1 MKKLTALVIS
11 VALAFGLT
19 GCASRSDSS
28 NTNEVTTTVTTTA
41 TTTPKVTTVTTSST
55 SAVTTTTSVTTKATT
70 KTKPT
75 TTTVKE
81 TTAKTTTTTVS
92 TTTTETKTTVK
103 KAEPVKNRVMLHV
116 KNIQQ
121 LPELPMGCE
130 VVSGSIALQWYG
142 FKVDKFTLL
151 EYLPMMKQ
159 PTKDGVWGDPNK
171 VFVGNPRTQ
180 KWGCYSPVI
189 KKAIEDY
196 FKANMIDDY
205 EVVSLNGSK
214 FTDLY
219 QEIDDGNPV
228 IIWVTTSM
236 QNLEKGDTWKLEDGS
251 SFTWTLHEHCV
262 CLIGYDTEND
272 TVIISDPYD
281 INGTVEYPRKTVEKV
296 YKQLNNMALVI
307 HKK

>member
-11 VALAFGLT
+11 VALAFGFT

-41 TTTPKVTTVTTSST
+41 TITPKVTTVTTSST
-55 SAVTTTTSVTTKATT
+55 SAVTTKATT

-75 TTTVKE
+75 TTT
-81 TTAKTTTTTVS
+81 AKTTTTAVS

-103 KAEPVKNRVMLHV
+103 KAEPVNKRIMLDV

-130 VVSGSIALQWYG
+130 AVSGSIALQWYG
-142 FKVDKFTLL
+142 FNVDKFTLL
-151 EYLPMMKQ
+151 KYQPMMEQ
-159 PTKDGVWGDPNK
+159 PTEDGVWGDPNK
-171 VFVGNPRTQ
+171 VFVGDPRTH

-196 FKANMIDDY
+196 FKANMINDY
-205 EVVSLNGSK
+205 EVVNLNGTEFS
-214 FTDLY
+214 DLY
-219 QEIDDGNPV
+219 QEIDDGNP
-228 IIWVTTSM
+228 IILWVTTRM

-281 INGTVEYPRKTVEKV
+281 SNGTVEYPRKTVEKV
-296 YKQLNNMALVI
+296 YNQLNNMALVI

>member
-28 NTNEVTTTVTTTA
+28 NTNEVTTTVTTT
-41 TTTPKVTTVTTSST
+41 TVTPKATTVTTSST

-81 TTAKTTTTTVS
+81 TTAKTTTTAVS

-103 KAEPVKNRVMLHV
+103 KAEPVKKRIMLYV

-130 VVSGSIALQWYG
+130 AVSGSIALQWYG

-151 EYLPMMKQ
+151 EYQPMMEQ

-171 VFVGNPRTQ
+171 VFVGNPRTH

-196 FKANMIDDY
+196 FKANMINDY

-219 QEIDDGNPV
+219 QEIDDGNP
-228 IIWVTTSM
+228 IILWVTTRM

-281 INGTVEYPRKTVEKV
+281 SNGTVEYPRKTVEKV